1 MVPPLFPSTIL
12 LGHARPTAA
21 RNHPRAPENTST
33 RRLVELL
40 RPPRPSKVTYQPTLT
55 LSTPSNAPSSPR
67 PLTPEEVSSD
77 PNKSR
82 VPLQR
87 TRCTRRT
94 GAGSG
99 GGRGRGRRKDSR
111 RRAPTNHAAA
121 VTSRVAPC
129 GVALRAATRS
139 CSAPRHLPLR
149 AARRPRARRPSWA
162 SGGRRCGTSSSDSPA
177 AKSYANN
184 LETPFHDHTPTG
196 RACGGMQRGGGRNT
210 PKCPH

>member
-1 MVPPLFPSTIL
+1 LVPPLFPSTIL

-21 RNHPRAPENTST
+21 RNHPRAPENTPT

-99 GGRGRGRRKDSR
+99 GGRGRGRREDSR
-111 RRAPTNHAAA
+111 RRAP
-121 VTSRVAPC
+121 RCC
-129 GVALRAATRS
+129 GDLARRALRRSATRGD
-139 CSAPRHLPLR
+139 AQLQRPAALA
-149 AARRPRARRPSWA
+149 AARRALPARSASFLGVGRPPL
-162 SGGRRCGTSSSDSPA
+162 RDVE
-177 AKSYANN
+177 
-184 LETPFHDHTPTG
+184 L
-196 RACGGMQRGGGRNT
+196 
-210 PKCPH
+210 